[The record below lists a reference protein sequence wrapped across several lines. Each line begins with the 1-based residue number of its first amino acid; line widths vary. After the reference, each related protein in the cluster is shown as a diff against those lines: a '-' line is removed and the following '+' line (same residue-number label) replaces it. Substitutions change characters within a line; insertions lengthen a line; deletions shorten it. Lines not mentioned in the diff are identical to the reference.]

1 MVLIMIK
8 SEVKKTLLKTFAA
21 SLTLLLLAGC
31 GQSGESTGN
40 DAKKSV
46 ELLLKACQSYE
57 LALESTIDTAP
68 PHFIDAIDFT
78 REARQSAASKE
89 DEKYFADF
97 ESRLE
102 KAMEL
107 AKNPVGREDE
117 FVELVGDL
125 SSACDSNQSAAYL
138 ILQ

>member
-1 MVLIMIK
+1 MIK
-8 SEVKKTLLKTFAA
+8 GNNLRKLLATTSAL
-21 SLTLLLLAGC
+21 SLTTLILAGC
-31 GQSGESTGN
+31 GQSDQSSEN
-40 DAKKSV
+40 DAKKMV
-46 ELLLKACQSYE
+46 ELVLKSCQSYE

-68 PHFIDAIDFT
+68 PHFIDAIDFA

-89 DEKYFADF
+89 DEKYLADF
-97 ESRLE
+97 ELKLE

-117 FVELVGDL
+117 FVQLVGDL